1 MPTWTV
7 KIGREAEKALE
18 KLDAQIQRRILSKIR
33 QLEANPRA
41 QGCIKLTGSEK
52 WRTRVGDYRIIY
64 DIQDSFLIITVIK
77 IGHRREVY
85 R

>member
-7 KIGREAEKALE
+7 KIERDAEKALE
-18 KLDAQIQRRILSKIR
+18 KLDAQMQRRILGRLR
-33 QLEANPRA
+33 QLEANPRG
-41 QGCIKLTGSEK
+41 QGCIKLAGSQK

-64 DIQDSFLIITVIK
+64 DIQDSVLVVIVIK